1 MKTVI
6 LKTGICA
13 LFATCTLIPPAEAA
27 QNTAIGGIRNTDFES
42 VQLNWKKPPK
52 SKHPWT
58 FRDAKRPYYWY
69 YNENTPAEGEVRN
82 DAPAKGKNYFRLHPE
97 KGFVLLGQF
106 FSKSLPKGV
115 EKMNIS
121 LQVKGKGKVQL
132 YISGKNAAK
141 KKTRLV
147 FQVNSPEKWFLLQ
160 GIIEVP
166 ENPNSFWIRY
176 DGTTPLDID
185 DFQLKA
191 ISATA
196 KK

>member
-1 MKTVI
+1 MKKRFLQVLTAVAFMLLI
-6 LKTGICA
+6 FSFSAFAGDGITDA
-13 LFATCTLIPPAEAA
+13 AEKRYDAAVAYLNEFYIKKNPEAA
-27 QNTAIGGIRNTDFES
+27 LTVYQGSYKDKQT
-42 VQLNWKKPPK
+42 L
-52 SKHPWT
+52 
-58 FRDAKRPYYWY
+58 
-69 YNENTPAEGEVRN
+69 
-82 DAPAKGKNYFRLHPE
+82 
-97 KGFVLLGQF
+97 
-106 FSKSLPKGV
+106 
-115 EKMNIS
+115 
-121 LQVKGKGKVQL
+121 
-132 YISGKNAAK
+132 KNAAK